1 MSTPTLLN
9 EAVVTAKN
17 QLQKGREKLHSQ
29 HEAGSTGP
37 QLCTLFTE
45 LLEKVVSDLFDAA
58 LAEQSPS
65 TQADAKQ
72 ITLVAHSGFG
82 RREMAPY
89 SDVDLMLLHP
99 FESDQRILPLVRR
112 FTQNLYDTG
121 LDVGFSS
128 RTIQQGCELALTD
141 ATIFTSQ
148 CESRFFR
155 GDQELFERF
164 QSRFLRTA
172 KQHWRT
178 LIPQIE
184 QARRDER
191 VKYGETVF
199 LLEPNIKRSR
209 GTLRDIQL
217 IRWVGFARFG
227 ESDPDSLMQAGHLAQ
242 VDLRKLKQA
251 RDFLLWIRNELH
263 FHQGKASDLLDRTEQ
278 LRIAQRRTY
287 RPAAGLMPVEQF
299 MQEYFQHTTEVREI
313 AAHFVES
320 VKPQGILARITRP
333 LLSYR
338 LDSDFR
344 VGTTEIWVN
353 HHGMEKLRNGDL
365 AEILRL
371 LDLANLS
378 NRRVSA
384 ETWRTVR
391 SAAIQRESPNPND
404 HLATEA
410 AELFLS
416 LLGQGQRLAELLRRL
431 HELRVLEQI
440 VPGMRHTRGLLQFNA
455 YHRYTVDEH
464 SLRAV
469 DAVTKYQSDP
479 SMAGQ
484 IYRSLRQKRTLHL
497 AVLIHDLGKGFV
509 EDHSELGAK
518 MATQLGQRLGL
529 PASETETL
537 HFLVL
542 KHLRMSHLAQ
552 QFDIHDEKVIVNFAV
567 EVGSI
572 ENLQMLYLLTLADL
586 ESVGPGVLNEWK
598 RGLLA
603 DLYSHTHDI
612 LSSDSPEDASNQW
625 VLKSRQ
631 ELHALTKERPQPA
644 WWKEQI
650 AALPRSCLLGCPAW
664 QLVEELDRLR
674 TLPHQEAIAWGR
686 YLPDHDAIEYTVGT
700 YEEISPGIFHKLT
713 GLLSSQR
720 HQILSAEINTLAG
733 GLVLDRFYVKD
744 LDTNGAPSPE
754 RMREVSDLLK
764 GALRDPAAARP
775 VFRKV
780 WQPKSSNNSSQI
792 QHLPTQVTFDNRTVA
807 KHTIISVFAYDQLGL
822 LYTIARALFELGLSI
837 STAKIGTH
845 LDQVVDV
852 FYVTDQS
859 GQKVESPEQLS
870 QIRERL
876 LTEIANLSATKDNA

>member
-1 MSTPTLLN
+1 MTTTSNLHD
-9 EAVVTAKN
+9 AVVNARL
-17 QLQKGREKLHSQ
+17 QIQKGREKLRLQ

-37 QLCTLFTE
+37 QVCTLFTD
-45 LLEKVVSDLFDAA
+45 LLEKIVSDLFDAA
-58 LAEQSPS
+58 I
-65 TQADAKQ
+65 ADQDESVKLDSAKL
-72 ITLVAHSGFG
+72 TLVAHSGFG

-99 FESDQRILPLVRR
+99 FDSDERILPLIRR
-112 FTQNLYDTG
+112 FTQHLYDTG
-121 LDVGFSS
+121 LDVGFSA
-128 RTIQQGCELALTD
+128 RTIPQTCQLALTD
-141 ATIFTSQ
+141 ATIFTSLT
-148 CESRFFR
+148 EARYFR
-155 GDQELFERF
+155 GDQDLYDRFEAK
-164 QSRFLRTA
+164 FLRLA
-172 KQHWRT
+172 KQHWHT

-184 QARRDER
+184 QSRRDER
-191 VKYGETVF
+191 VKFGETVF

-217 IRWVGFARFG
+217 IRWVGFARYG
-227 ESDPDSLMQAGHLAQ
+227 ESDPESLMQAGYLAQ
-242 VDLRKLKQA
+242 ADLRKLKQA
-251 RDFLLWIRNELH
+251 RDFLLWIRNDLH
-263 FHQGKASDLLDRTEQ
+263 FQQSKPSDLLDRTEQ
-278 LRIAQRRTY
+278 LRISQMRTY

-320 VKPQGILARITRP
+320 VKPQGIFTMLMRP

-344 VGTTEIWVN
+344 VGTSEIWVN
-353 HHGMEKLRNGDL
+353 RNGMEKLQNGDL

-371 LDLANLS
+371 LDLANLA
-378 NRRVSA
+378 NRRVSG
-384 ETWRTVR
+384 ETWRAVR
-391 SAAIQRESPNPND
+391 TAALHRQAPDPNEQ
-404 HLATEA
+404 LAPEA

-440 VPGMRHTRGLLQFNA
+440 VPGMGHVRGLLQFNA

-469 DAVTKYQSDP
+469 DAVTKYQSDT

-484 IYRSLRQKRTLHL
+484 IYRSLKQKRTLHL

-518 MATQLGQRLGL
+518 MATQLGPRLGM

-542 KHLRMSHLAQ
+542 KHLRMAHLAQ
-552 QFDIHDEKVIVNFAV
+552 QFDIHNDKVIVSFAV

-603 DLYSHTHDI
+603 DLYSHTHDL
-612 LSSDSPEDASNQW
+612 LSSGSPEDASSQR
-625 VLKSRQ
+625 VQKSRQ
-631 ELHALTKERPQPA
+631 EIHTLTRERPQQA

-650 AALPRSCLLGCPAW
+650 AALPRTCLLGSPAW
-664 QLVEELDRLR
+664 QLVEEMERLR
-674 TLPHQEAIAWGR
+674 TLPHNQAIAWGR

-720 HQILSAEINTLAG
+720 HQILSAEINTLAK

-744 LDTNGAPSPE
+744 LDTNGTPTPT
-754 RMREVSDLLK
+754 RMREVSDLLIS
-764 GALRDPAAARP
+764 ALQDSQSTRP

-780 WQPKSSNNSSQI
+780 WQPKASSHSAEI
-792 QHLPTQVTFDNRTVA
+792 QHLPTRITFDNRTVDA
-807 KHTIISVFAYDQLGL
+807 HTIVSVFAYDQLGL
-822 LYTIARALFELGLSI
+822 LYTIARALFELGLSV

-852 FYVTDQS
+852 FYVTNRD
-859 GQKVESPEQLS
+859 GKKIEGPEQLS

-876 LTEIANLSATKDNA
+876 LQEIEQLSATPV